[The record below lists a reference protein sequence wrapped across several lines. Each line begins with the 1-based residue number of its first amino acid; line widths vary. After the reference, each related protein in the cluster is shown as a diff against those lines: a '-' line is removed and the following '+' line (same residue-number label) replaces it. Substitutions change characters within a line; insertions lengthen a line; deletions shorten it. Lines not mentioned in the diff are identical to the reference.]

1 LGAYRS
7 LLGDFESPR
16 AEEFYV
22 NVLRRMTPE
31 QKWQA
36 AIDLWEMAVEA
47 SRANVR
53 AEHPDWPEE
62 QGRATIVRRI
72 LEANGALESLAR
84 HPGRGLP
91 GQVSGA

>member
-1 LGAYRS
+1 VYRS
-7 LLGDFESPR
+7 LLGDFESPQ

-36 AIDLWEMAVEA
+36 AINLWQMAVEA

-53 AEHPDWPEE
+53 AEHPDWSEA
-62 QGRATIVRRI
+62 QVRATVARRI
-72 LEANGALESLAR
+72 LEANGGAAR
-84 HPGRGLP
+84 LP
-91 GQVSGA
+91 AAGV

>member
-1 LGAYRS
+1 MYHS
-7 LLGDFESPR
+7 LLGDFESAQ

-36 AIDLWEMAVEA
+36 AINLWQMAVAA

-53 AEHPDWPEE
+53 AEHPDWPET
-62 QGRATIVRRI
+62 QVRATVARRI
-72 LEANGALESLAR
+72 LEANGGAAR
-84 HPGRGLP
+84 LP
-91 GQVSGA
+91 KAGV

>member
-1 LGAYRS
+1 VYHS
-7 LLGDFESPR
+7 LLGDFESPQ

-36 AIDLWEMAVEA
+36 AINLWEMAVEA

-53 AEHPDWPEE
+53 AEHPDWPEK
-62 QGRATIVRRI
+62 QVQATVARRI
-72 LEANGALESLAR
+72 LEANGGAAR
-84 HPGRGLP
+84 LP
-91 GQVSGA
+91 AAGV

>member
-1 LGAYRS
+1 MYHS

-16 AEEFYV
+16 AEAFYID
-22 NVLRRMTPE
+22 VLRRMTPE

-62 QGRATIVRRI
+62 QVHATIARRI
-72 LEANGALESLAR
+72 LEAHGDTAR
-84 HPGRGLP
+84 LP
-91 GQVSGA
+91 FTSH